1 VNEWGPIA
9 VLIVAVAVVSGVLRR
24 RFAPLRGERRP
35 SKKGALIET
44 VGTIVV
50 FAIFL
55 VVVVAIIGSMT
66 TR

>member
-1 VNEWGPIA
+1 
-9 VLIVAVAVVSGVLRR
+9 VAVVSGVLRR

-35 SKKGALIET
+35 SKKGALIES

-55 VVVVAIIGSMT
+55 VTILAVVGLMT
-66 TR
+66 KQ

>member
-1 VNEWGPIA
+1 MNEWGPIA